1 MYSVYGAGYIGG
13 RYCEMYPDDTI
24 IIPREQRVP
33 ETQELLYF
41 ISTIDNSNIHTDIS
55 LDVETNLHIL
65 CEVLDNCR
73 SADRVFNFISSWF
86 VYGDC
91 DLPAKEDATCNPRGF
106 YSITKKCAEDLIIDF
121 CRTYGMKYRIL
132 RMPNVVGGFDPKA
145 SPKKNAISFLISLL
159 KKGEDITL
167 VNDGQVYRDV
177 MHVDDV
183 CRGINTV
190 VNRGELNTIYNIG
203 SGQMTSL
210 GGIMSTAKHFL
221 KSESNI
227 FSKPGYSQDM
237 LLDCSKVRALGFS
250 PKISITEIIRELCTN

>member
-1 MYSVYGAGYIGG
+1 
-13 RYCEMYPDDTI
+13 MYPTETLI
-24 IIPREQRVP
+24 IHREQRNP
-33 ETQELLYF
+33 ETQEILYF
-41 ISTIDNSNIHTDIS
+41 ISTIDNSNIHTDIT
-55 LDVETNLHIL
+55 LDVKTNLSIL
-65 CEVLDNCR
+65 CEVLDHCR

-91 DLPAKEDATCNPRGF
+91 ELPAKEDSPCNPRGF

-183 CRGINTV
+183 CRGINAV
-190 VNRGELNTIYNIG
+190 VNRGELNTIYNI
-203 SGQMTSL
+203 
-210 GGIMSTAKHFL
+210 
-221 KSESNI
+221 
-227 FSKPGYSQDM
+227 
-237 LLDCSKVRALGFS
+237 
-250 PKISITEIIRELCTN
+250 